1 MANFPKLIADSQG
14 KQCNTIETE
23 AIRYVYQPIDKL
35 FLVLIVTRASN
46 IIEDVEILRQMQ

>member
-1 MANFPKLIADSQG
+1 MANFPKLIAESSG

-23 AIRYVYQPIDKL
+23 TIRYVYQPIDKL